1 MEAAERHTLP
11 AASISIATFVL
22 DCFNIYGRAKINR
35 FVGKSFSYI
44 DEQRCLSQDKNLLI
58 FFNRKANRTDGAAV
72 RHKRRLL
79 PPHGKS
85 AYRLTN

>member
-22 DCFNIYGRAKINR
+22 DCFNIYGREKINR

-44 DEQRCLSQDKNLLI
+44 DEQRCLSQEKIYLYFLI
-58 FFNRKANRTDGAAV
+58 ARQTAQMARQSVINAAFFHHTVKAHT
-72 RHKRRLL
+72 
-79 PPHGKS
+79 S
-85 AYRLTN
+85 